1 MNSQDEI
8 HAAPRGIAL
17 KVRLTLWYGIALGV
31 ILAIFAGTLY
41 MVLARGLKDQVDR
54 SLEEAAT
61 VAVKALE
68 ERRVGPYVRFDDLV
82 DEFPELAVLDK
93 FFQIFSPTGTITI
106 QSPNIRRR
114 DIPLSRTALGAALV
128 ETLVI
133 SSEGPLADGSL
144 SEWLAACLAL

>member
-1 MNSQDEI
+1 MNSPDET
-8 HAAPRGIAL
+8 HTAPMGITL

-68 ERRVGPYVRFDDLV
+68 ERRVGPFVRFHDLLDIKLMKAKLLLNPDAQLVHERPDLGIDDRQAERFQQRQRLILV
-82 DEFPELAVLDK
+82 
-93 FFQIFSPTGTITI
+93 G
-106 QSPNIRRR
+106 
-114 DIPLSRTALGAALV
+114 LV
-128 ETLVI
+128 R
-133 SSEGPLADGSL
+133 
-144 SEWLAACLAL
+144 

>member
-1 MNSQDEI
+1 MNSQDKT

-82 DEFPELAVLDK
+82 DEFHLMVFP
-93 FFQIFSPTGTITI
+93 I
-106 QSPNIRRR
+106 
-114 DIPLSRTALGAALV
+114 ALGSGKRLF
-128 ETLVI
+128 
-133 SSEGPLADGSL
+133 ADGTVP
-144 SEWLAACLAL
+144 AAFTGADVKTSNNGVIIATYQRAGAVKYGSFAPEESAAAEVRGR